1 MGAVRFY
8 LFLLALGLAVPAAL
22 AQQPSAPVVD
32 HVLMMLTIKP
42 GIQMPQVMKVM
53 PDEVRA
59 TVRLYLDGKIE
70 QWYSRGDGKGVVFI
84 LNCKSADEAKAI
96 MDGLPL
102 SQNHLVDL
110 EFTPLGPLTPL
121 RALIGPPPSAAV
133 GATP

>member
-1 MGAVRFY
+1 MRIAARLY
-8 LFLLALGLAVPAAL
+8 TCLLTLATAAPIALSQPPAPPL
-22 AQQPSAPVVD
+22 VD
-32 HVLMMLTIKP
+32 HVLILLTIKP

-96 MDGLPL
+96 MDALPL
-102 SQNHLVDL
+102 SQAHLADD
-110 EFTPLGPLTPL
+110 EYIPIGPLTPL
-121 RALIGPPPSAAV
+121 RALIGPAPAPAPA
-133 GATP
+133 P